1 MAQNHKVILTP
12 PKTSFCLGR
21 NDCRNVRLY
30 LLTCKVIDELDL
42 RKMFSRNCYD
52 KLLYFKQED
61 VFYSSDIL
69 QMFEFGIESNYR
81 SVAMY
86 HRLRHLQNFIICFF
100 YKVQTILI
108 FQKSF
113 PEK

>member
-1 MAQNHKVILTP
+1 MICHYFAHLWWALLWQPNMAQNHKVILTP

-21 NDCRNVRLY
+21 YDCRNVHLY

-52 KLLYFKQED
+52 KLLYFEQED

-69 QMFEFGIESNYR
+69 QMFEFGIESNIDQWLCTTDY
-81 SVAMY
+81 V
-86 HRLRHLQNFIICFF
+86 IC
-100 YKVQTILI
+100 KAL
-108 FQKSF
+108 
-113 PEK
+113 